1 MERVTSRGLD
11 RIMPAG
17 ERIYRIRRDYAT
29 RCSLIGSN
37 GRRCKWL
44 GIVMVSSN
52 ESIVVCSG
60 TMRVAHYPV
69 ISVTIPRQDAI
80 RASLDKHKR
89 AARTTGKCAP
99 ILFAVVGVRAI
110 SGETEPQAKSQTGIS
125 DGNLLRAVASERLPV
140 AIARS

>member
-1 MERVTSRGLD
+1 MRSDAFAWLEEGREGNRRDGNMERVTSRGLD

-17 ERIYRIRRDYAT
+17 GRIYRIRRDYAT

-60 TMRVAHYPV
+60 TMHVAHYPV

-89 AARTTGKCAP
+89 AAVATSRM
-99 ILFAVVGVRAI
+99 
-110 SGETEPQAKSQTGIS
+110 
-125 DGNLLRAVASERLPV
+125 RAVR
-140 AIARS
+140 RDHGRD